1 MKAARQLEWSKC
13 SLQDRDR
20 IARFYNE
27 EASLLVAIDADTAI
41 QRAADRVCAGPELF
55 RSGIRPNTREYAMRR
70 FPFTLIYRVKA
81 DKVLIVRVMH
91 QAAKYF
97 N

>member
-1 MKAARQLEWSKC
+1 MKTARQLEWSKRA
-13 SLQDRDR
+13 LKDRDR

-27 EASLLVAIDADTAI
+27 EASLLVALEADSAI
-41 QRAADRVCAGPELF
+41 ERAADQVCAAPALF
-55 RSGIRPNTREYAMRR
+55 RSGTRPKTHEYVMRR
-70 FPFTLIYRVKA
+70 FPFTLIYMMRA
-81 DKVLIVRVMH
+81 NRVLIVRVMH

>member
-1 MKAARQLEWSKC
+1 MKPARLLEWSKR
-13 SLQDRDR
+13 SLKDRDR
-20 IARFYNE
+20 IARFYND
-27 EASLLVAIDADTAI
+27 EASLLVAVEADAAI
-41 QRAADRVCAGPELF
+41 QRAANQACTAPELF
-55 RSGIRPNTREYAMRR
+55 RSGIRPNTREYVMRR
-70 FPFTLIYRVKA
+70 FPFTLIYRVMA